1 VGIAH
6 GRVAGVMTVCEKA
19 HFTGQVDACIGE
31 LAVTSDPERR
41 GIASQLAHD
50 AEGWAAPAVPVPCP
64 IDR

>member
-1 VGIAH
+1 M
-6 GRVAGVMTVCEKA
+6 MTVCEQA
-19 HFTGQVDACIGE
+19 HFIGQVDVCIGE
-31 LAVTSDPERR
+31 LAVASDLERR